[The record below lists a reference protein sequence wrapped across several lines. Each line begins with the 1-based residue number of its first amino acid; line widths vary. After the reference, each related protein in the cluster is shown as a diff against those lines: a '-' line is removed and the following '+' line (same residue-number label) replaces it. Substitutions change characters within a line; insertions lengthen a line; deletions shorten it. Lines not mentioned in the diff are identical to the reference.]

1 MKKQV
6 QVVWPVSLLALALH
20 SSAALAQGVS
30 TPVVVPRASDLSPK
44 LEPADSDRRLLPQRA
59 VPRELQKPEDEV
71 VLDVEGYAVPDDAPE
86 ALKLAL
92 ARLTAPYVGK
102 NKSWEDLVNA
112 KDAVTR
118 FLQSELGYYLGYA
131 FIPEQ
136 TPDRNIIQLAVL
148 EGRLDQVRLIWD
160 EQPWLVDKAVVE
172 SYLAQLEPGSILTV
186 SQVERIVFLLNDLRG
201 VVASFEI
208 EPGRRPGTATLVV
221 RPQRERRLAY
231 KVDADL
237 NGSRFIGLG
246 RVGAQ
251 MTIASPFGRGD
262 SASLSGLSSVN
273 AGMKFLLGSYSSPIG
288 ARGLRGGGALTLV
301 RYALDK
307 KEFPIGRNGSAV
319 NLNAFGLYPVI
330 RSRNL
335 NWFALVAYDA
345 KHYDDREEAS
355 ASQTKKQVQSI
366 SIAGNGDIRDSLLT
380 GGVNSYDLNISSGQ
394 VKYITN
400 RPTGLTDD
408 DRYTKLNVSV
418 SRLQNLL
425 TGRLLAYLS
434 VRGQYSLNNLDTT
447 EQFRLGGPDGVRA
460 FANGEGTGDSGL
472 LASLE
477 LRSPLSTLLTSQWAQ
492 ETVLALFADYGQVT
506 FRRHP
511 ASGQSATGASSASSS
526 GNSASYSGVGL
537 GLAWARPG
545 LYALRLSIAKPIK
558 GTPTGDTVKKDPR
571 LYAQFSAFF

>member
-1 MKKQV
+1 MKTKV
-6 QVVWPVSLLALALH
+6 QAALLLTLLKLALLPPLAQ
-20 SSAALAQGVS
+20 AQGVS
-30 TPVVVPRASDLSPK
+30 TPALVPRASDLGPK
-44 LEPADSDRRLLPQRA
+44 PAPLDSDPRLLPQRA

-71 VLDVEGYAVPDDAPE
+71 LLDVAAYAVPDDAPE
-86 ALKLAL
+86 ALKQAL

-118 FLQSELGYYLGYA
+118 FLQSQLGYYLGYA

-136 TPDRNIIQLAVL
+136 TPDKNIIQLAVL
-148 EGRLDQVRLIWD
+148 EGRLDQVRLLWD
-160 EQPWLVDKAVVE
+160 EEPWLVDKAVVE

-201 VVASFEI
+201 IVASFEI

-231 KVDADL
+231 KLDADL

-251 MTIASPFGRGD
+251 MTVASPFGRGD

-273 AGMKFLLGSYSSPIG
+273 AGMKFLLGSYSSPVG
-288 ARGLRGGGALTLV
+288 ARGLRAGGAVTLV

-319 NLNAFGLYPVI
+319 NLNAFGLYPVV

-335 NWFALVAYDA
+335 NWFALLAFDA

-366 SIAGNGDIRDSLLT
+366 SVASNGDIRDSLLT
-380 GGVNSYDLNISSGQ
+380 GGVNSYDLNISTGQ

-400 RPTGLTDD
+400 RPSGLTDAN
-408 DRYTKLNVSV
+408 RYTKVNASV
-418 SRLQNLL
+418 SRLQNLW

-434 VRGQYSLNNLDTT
+434 VRGQYSLDNLDTT

-477 LRSPLSTLLTSQWAQ
+477 LRSPLSTLFSSQWAQ
-492 ETVLALFADYGQVT
+492 ESVLAFFADYGQVT

-511 ASGQSATGASSASSS
+511 ASQLPTGGAAGAGSAS
-526 GNSASYSGVGL
+526 NSAAYSGFGL
-537 GLAWARPG
+537 GLAWSRPG
-545 LYALRLSIAKPIK
+545 LYALRLSVAKPLK
-558 GTPTGDTVKKDPR
+558 GTPTGDTVKRDPR